1 MKEKI
6 VWANAV
12 LKDGKL
18 LFWRT
23 GREMQEIWDFN
34 KDFLRSGL
42 NMKKEIES
50 GRYTLEKQI
59 VSGFDDD
66 SFYRKFELHEDFKG
80 RKPYKE
86 GRDGMNENAT
96 TVNELL
102 SLFKELSEQGKG
114 DMKIKCVDGYLHKDE
129 ITLNYT
135 KNEVWF
141 RGYLFN
147 VPIADKVRRFY
158 EDIEKARDRFY
169 EKERD

>member
-1 MKEKI
+1 MEYREI
-6 VWANAV
+6 WANAV

-23 GREMQEIWDFN
+23 GREMKEIWDFY
-34 KDFLRSGL
+34 KDFIYSGL
-42 NMKKEIES
+42 NMRQEIES
-50 GRYTLEKQI
+50 GRYALEKQI

-66 SFYRKFELHEDFKG
+66 SFYWKFELHENFRG
-80 RKPYKE
+80 RKPYE
-86 GRDGMNENAT
+86 DGRDGMNENAA

-129 ITLNYT
+129 IKLNYT

-147 VPIADKVRRFY
+147 VPIEDKVRRFY

-169 EKERD
+169 EKEGD

>member
-1 MKEKI
+1 MLERI

-42 NMKKEIES
+42 NMNKEIES

-80 RKPYKE
+80 RKPYEE
-86 GRDGMNENAT
+86 GRDGMNENAA

-114 DMKIKCVDGYLHKDE
+114 DMKIKCVDCYLHKDE